1 MRNSSKEKKT
11 VLQIN
16 PKLDVLGLLLCVIL
30 VLLFWNYCVY
40 SVSYNKQAIM
50 LPPLELRLSHVRNS
64 QLGNKVKGVEKNS
77 APWNFYWKSY
87 IYTNDFSLSKKI
99 NISYLCLLKRL
110 ESNGNLTT
118 INTLNSQILVFK
130 YHFPLKG
137 T

>member
-30 VLLFWNYCVY
+30 VLLFCVYCVY

-64 QLGNKVKGVEKNS
+64 QLGNNVKGVEKNS
-77 APWNFYWKSY
+77 AP
-87 IYTNDFSLSKKI
+87 
-99 NISYLCLLKRL
+99 
-110 ESNGNLTT
+110 
-118 INTLNSQILVFK
+118 
-130 YHFPLKG
+130 
-137 T
+137 